1 MNSFFNKKYNE
12 NNKYNFKISERD
24 YGKANELTEYM
35 SKLILK
41 DERKRKEKEIN
52 NYVYYFIKTNYTK
65 IDIINAFESYE
76 SFEKFMKEVEY
87 KLSQDEGFK
96 KIYYEIK

>member
-1 MNSFFNKKYNE
+1 MSS
-12 NNKYNFKISERD
+12 FKISERD
-24 YGKANELTEYM
+24 YGKANGLTEYM

-41 DERKRKEKEIN
+41 EERKEKEIN
-52 NYVYYFIKTNYTK
+52 DYVYYFIKTNYTK

-87 KLSQDEGFK
+87 KLSQDEVFK
-96 KIYYEIK
+96 RYYERNKI

>member
-1 MNSFFNKKYNE
+1 MNLGDWFLNYVLNDIKK
-12 NNKYNFKISERD
+12 
-24 YGKANELTEYM
+24 
-35 SKLILK
+35 
-41 DERKRKEKEIN
+41 KEKEIN

-87 KLSQDEGFK
+87 KLSQDEVFK
-96 KIYYEIK
+96 KIL

>member
-1 MNSFFNKKYNE
+1 MKPD
-12 NNKYNFKISERD
+12 NFLGD
-24 YGKANELTEYM
+24 Y
-35 SKLILK
+35 ILK
-41 DERKRKEKEIN
+41 IQKRKEKEIN
-52 NYVYYFIKTNYTK
+52 NYVYFFIKTNYTK

-96 KIYYEIK
+96 KIL